1 MSFRLLLDIVKSRF
15 FLIVLTL
22 LVTVG
27 IAGALTFLEPKRYV
41 GTTSLVLN
49 LEEES
54 PFERTAVPAALSSN
68 YLATQLDIIRSQKV
82 ALRVVQ
88 QERLAN
94 EPGWKQAYADA
105 EQTTVPIEYWI
116 ASQIMANVEA
126 EPLQNSRVVNL
137 SYQSLAPAEAARM
150 ANAYAKAFIATTLDL
165 TIEPARRNA
174 AWFDEQL
181 KAQRA
186 RLDAARTRMSEL
198 QAEKGVIALD
208 EKLGTETT
216 RLDEISRNLVEAQAA
231 TAAARGRQLGIN
243 HPEYQSALQR
253 ERTLAG
259 ALAAQKANIVRLTSQ
274 REELD
279 TLAREV
285 QSEQDNY
292 TATLQ
297 VYYKTAM
304 ASQFNQTNI
313 AVLSPA
319 FPPQEPASPN
329 VPLNMISAVVL
340 GLFLGLVA
348 AFTAEMA
355 NPRTPSMRLRRQFVA
370 EPITEV

>member
-1 MSFRLLLDIVKSRF
+1 MSFRLLLDIVKSRM
-15 FLIVLTL
+15 FLITLTM

-41 GTTSLVLN
+41 ATTSLVLN
-49 LEEES
+49 LESER
-54 PFERTAVPAALSSN
+54 PFDRTEVPAALSSS
-68 YLATQLDIIRSQKV
+68 YLTTQMDIIRSRKV
-82 ALRVVQ
+82 ALRVV
-88 QERLAN
+88 EEEGLAK
-94 EPGWKQAYADA
+94 EPGWKEAYAESGETA
-105 EQTTVPIEYWI
+105 VPIEHWV
-116 ASQIMANVEA
+116 AAQISENIEV

-137 SYQSLAPAEAARM
+137 NYESLVPTEAARL
-150 ANAYAKAFIATTLDL
+150 ANAYAKAFTATTLEL
-165 TIEPARRNA
+165 MIEPARRNA
-174 AWFDEQL
+174 SWFDQQL

-186 RLDAARTRMSEL
+186 RLDAARERMSQM
-198 QAEKGVIALD
+198 QAARGVMALD
-208 EKLGTETT
+208 EKLSTETN

-231 TAAARGRQLGIN
+231 TAAARGRQLGVN

-253 ERTLAG
+253 ERALAG

-274 REELD
+274 REDLD

-285 QSEQDNY
+285 QTEQDNY

-297 VYYKTAM
+297 AYYKTAM
-304 ASQFNQTNI
+304 ESQFNQTNI

-319 FPPQEPASPN
+319 FPPAEPSSPN

-348 AFTAEMA
+348 AFMAEMS
-355 NPRTPSMRLRRQFVA
+355 NPRTPSMRLRRQFVE